1 MNKEKFSRTATQATV
16 IAMLINLS
24 AGAQYCWSLL
34 GGSIAAERGWTT
46 TQLALPYS
54 WMMVITSLWAIA
66 VGRINEHSKPKYLV
80 MFGGVCIGLA
90 LIIAGTT
97 SSYVVLFLAIALL
110 MGFAS
115 TSFTSSTTPTA
126 QKFAPLKYKG
136 LVAGIVGAGMG
147 WTSFYMSPMIRSLNG
162 SIGTRNTFLAIGIGS
177 FVVTFVLAQFLPTP
191 PKVDASDP
199 SVVAAAKAAEE
210 ADKKTK
216 YKNTVTLKKALTTKE
231 TWITF
236 TMFACAGMGGQMMT
250 SQMTKIAAVQYTAG
264 DATALAVSMLMAL
277 GLANGLGRLCVST
290 LSDKL
295 GVRNTWTLIF
305 VVQCLNILCFR
316 FYTTPVLLVI
326 GTFVLGFFYGAA
338 IPLVWN
344 TVAGIFGR
352 KYLGSIYGVITNG
365 FAVAALA
372 GPLISARI
380 VDTTGSYNPA
390 FLVLAAF
397 LVVGL
402 ILSRTLPNDR
412 ALAAEAQE
420 TV

>member
-1 MNKEKFSRTATQATV
+1 MNKEKFSKTAIQATV

-34 GGSIAAERGWTT
+34 GSSIGKENGWTT

-54 WMMVITSLWAIA
+54 WMMVITSLWAIV
-66 VGRINEHSKPKYLV
+66 VGRINENSKPKYLV
-80 MFGGVCIGLA
+80 MFGGICIGLS
-90 LIIAGTT
+90 LVIAGTT
-97 SSYVVLFLAIALL
+97 SSYVVLFLAIAVL
-110 MGFAS
+110 MGLAS

-126 QKFAPLKYKG
+126 QKFAPMKYKG

-162 SIGTRNTFLAIGIGS
+162 SVGTRNTFLIIGIGS
-177 FVVTFVLAQFLPTP
+177 FIVTFVLAQFLPTP
-191 PKVDASDP
+191 PKVNASDP
-199 SVVAAAKAAEE
+199 DVVAAAKAAEE
-210 ADKKTK
+210 ADMKTK
-216 YKNTVTLKKALTTKE
+216 YKNTIALKQALKTKE
-231 TWITF
+231 TWVTF
-236 TMFACAGMGGQMMT
+236 FMFACAGMGGQMMT
-250 SQMTKIAAVQYTAG
+250 SQMTKIASVQYTTG
-264 DATALAVSMLMAL
+264 DATALAVTMLMAL

-305 VVQCLNILCFR
+305 IVQGINILCFR
-316 FYTTPVLLVI
+316 FYTTSLLLHV
-326 GTFVLGFFYGAA
+326 GTFVLGFFYGAS

-380 VDTTGSYNPA
+380 VDATGSYNPA
-390 FLVLAAF
+390 FLVLASF

-412 ALAAEAQE
+412 TLQAESK
-420 TV
+420 